1 MMKTKLLLVS
11 LFSKILKF
19 AIWQTLYNNLLF
31 YNINELGNYISF
43 FKTKTYWRLTR
54 NRLEKR

>member
-43 FKTKTYWRLTR
+43 LRLKPTGG
-54 NRLEKR
+54 LPVID